1 MRTPRRSTRTPNRN
15 GLHWGVFHEATYFE
29 AFSEGNA
36 NHSKASKAM
45 HAKHSTTMQ
54 SNANHSAASTAK
66 QCKAMQNNAKQ
77 SNKAIQSNV
86 RTPKQSK
93 HSSETEHAHS
103 ETEHVHSET
112 EQALLRNGTGTWG
125 CHGRLL

>member
-45 HAKHSTTMQ
+45 HAKQSTTMQ
-54 SNANHSAASTAK
+54 SNAK
-66 QCKAMQNNAKQ
+66 QSKAEQ

-86 RTPKQSK
+86 RTPKQSR

-103 ETEHVHSET
+103 ETEHAHSET